1 MIRRRA
7 FGLRPRLLAAL
18 VFTSVVTL
26 AVAALALLP
35 PLQARLTDQA
45 ANDLENATRTDA
57 PLFHD
62 AIVGNLKNTKRARQ
76 SPEDRLS
83 SLSGAISA
91 APSGC
96 ACAPTR
102 ASSSPAPSRAQRRSS
117 TPTSRAAQLPRNEIL
132 NAITNPAERTVRRD
146 NQVIVVEPIDVP
158 DDLSLNPVRGV
169 GVSGDPSGDFVLVTL
184 KPLTDVTTAV
194 GQVRNAFLAAAAVG
208 LLVAVLL
215 GIGLATGIGRRL
227 ARLRAAAVR
236 VAAEGTDAPTPRDD
250 GRDEVGDLARALA
263 TMQRELRRQEA
274 ARRSFVATAS
284 HELRTPLT
292 SLQGTIELLDEDLRD
307 GRLDQEDAR
316 RQVQSA
322 QRELRR
328 LARLAGELLDLSR
341 LDADVALR
349 DEPVELGELSRAVA
363 AEFELRAAEADVE
376 LRVPAPPGPCW
387 GSGDPGAVARVVRIL
402 IDNAL
407 RHAPSASTVRVRA
420 RLPRGDGDGRRRRRR
435 ARGPPRRSR
444 AHLRALRAR
453 QRAVAARAASA
464 WAWPSAASWRARWA
478 ASCASRIP
486 RAGRASSS
494 ISRSSCPPARIPSRR
509 PSPRRTCLDGYMP
522 VWLCSMTCTAPTRSS
537 TTVPR

>member
-1 MIRRRA
+1 VIRRRA

-18 VFTSVVTL
+18 VFTSIVTL

-35 PLQARLTDQA
+35 PLQQRLTDQA

-62 AIVGNLKNTKRARQ
+62 AIVSNLRSTKRSRQ
-76 SPEDRLS
+76 SPEDRLA
-83 SLSGAISA
+83 SLSGAISNRAFRLRLRTDARVIVASSVPGA
-91 APSGC
+91 APIFDTDFAGS
-96 ACAPTR
+96 A
-102 ASSSPAPSRAQRRSS
+102 
-117 TPTSRAAQLPRNEIL
+117 LPRSEIL
-132 NAITNPAERTVRRD
+132 GAITDPLERTVRRD

-158 DDLSLNPVRGV
+158 NDVSLNPLRVRNA
-169 GVSGDPSGDFVLVTL
+169 DLSGDFMLVTL

-215 GIGLATGIGRRL
+215 GIGLATTIGRRL

-250 GRDEVGDLARALA
+250 GLDEVGDLARALA
-263 TMQRELRRQEA
+263 TMQRELRRQEL

-307 GRLDQEDAR
+307 GRLDQQDAR

-328 LARLAGELLDLSR
+328 LARLASELLDLSR

-349 DEPVELGELSRAVA
+349 DEPVELGELCRAVA
-363 AEFELRAAEADVE
+363 AEFELRAGEADVE
-376 LRVPAPPGPCW
+376 LKVPAPPGPCW

-402 IDNAL
+402 LDNAL
-407 RHAPSASTVRVRA
+407 RHAPPASTVRVVPAYHGENATVAVGDEGPGVLPADREHIFERFERGSAPSGESGFGLGLAIGRELA
-420 RLPRGDGDGRRRRRR
+420 RKMGGELRIADSDVGASFVLDLPIQL
-435 ARGPPRRSR
+435 P
-444 AHLRALRAR
+444 
-453 QRAVAARAASA
+453 
-464 WAWPSAASWRARWA
+464 
-478 ASCASRIP
+478 
-486 RAGRASSS
+486 AGSHPEPEAE
-494 ISRSSCPPARIPSRR
+494 PTP
-509 PSPRRTCLDGYMP
+509 YM
-522 VWLCSMTCTAPTRSS
+522 S
-537 TTVPR
+537 

>member
-1 MIRRRA
+1 VIRRRA

-18 VFTSVVTL
+18 VFTSIVTL

-35 PLQARLTDQA
+35 PLQQRLTDQA
-45 ANDLENATRTDA
+45 ASDLENATRTDA

-62 AIVGNLKNTKRARQ
+62 AIVSSLRSTKRAGQ
-76 SPEDRLS
+76 SPEERLS
-83 SLSGAISA
+83 NLSA
-91 APSGC
+91 AI
-96 ACAPTR
+96 ANRADTLR
-102 ASSSPAPSRAQRRSS
+102 LRTDARVIVASSVPGAAPIFDTDFAGSP
-117 TPTSRAAQLPRNEIL
+117 LPRGEIL
-132 NAITNPAERTVRRD
+132 NAITDPLERTVRRD
-146 NQVIVVEPIDVP
+146 NQVIVIEPIDVP
-158 DDLSLNPVRGV
+158 NDVSLNPVRV
-169 GVSGDPSGDFVLVTL
+169 PNTDLSGDFVLVTL

-250 GRDEVGDLARALA
+250 GLDEVGDLARALA

-307 GRLDQEDAR
+307 GNLDQEDAR
-316 RQVQSA
+316 RQVQGA

-328 LARLAGELLDLSR
+328 LARLASELLDLSR

-349 DEPVELGELSRAVA
+349 DEPVELGELCRAVA
-363 AEFELRAAEADVE
+363 AEFELRAGEADVE
-376 LRVPAPPGPCW
+376 LQVPKPPGPCW

-402 IDNAL
+402 LDNAL
-407 RHAPSASTVRVRA
+407 RHAPSASTVRVVPAYHGETATVSVDDDGPGVRREDRERIFQRFERGSAPSGESGFGLGLAIGRELA
-420 RLPRGDGDGRRRRRR
+420 RKMGGELRIAESHSGASFVLDLPIQL
-435 ARGPPRRSR
+435 P
-444 AHLRALRAR
+444 
-453 QRAVAARAASA
+453 
-464 WAWPSAASWRARWA
+464 
-478 ASCASRIP
+478 
-486 RAGRASSS
+486 AGSHPEPEPHAE
-494 ISRSSCPPARIPSRR
+494 PTP
-509 PSPRRTCLDGYMP
+509 YM
-522 VWLCSMTCTAPTRSS
+522 S
-537 TTVPR
+537 